1 MVRLRTLLFLASV
14 LILIAL
20 PAAAADNGFY
30 LGGAVG
36 SSDVT
41 TGDLS
46 SFKASGNATAYK
58 IFAGARFI
66 HFIGLE
72 GQWSDLGSI
81 KGDNTAGAEVKIKG
95 YGLSVVGYIP
105 IVFFDI
111 YGKAGMFNSTIDT
124 TNPGTVPP
132 TNSRSSNDPVY
143 GLGVQFRLQ
152 SFAIRGEAELFDVKN
167 ADKVYMYSIG
177 ASYTF

>member
-1 MVRLRTLLFLASV
+1 MFRPLSLLVVAAIALA
-14 LILIAL
+14 AL

-30 LGGAVG
+30 LGGSVG
-36 SSDVT
+36 YSDIT
-41 TGDLS
+41 TGDLT
-46 SFKASGNATAYK
+46 SFDASDNANGYK

-72 GQWSDLGSI
+72 GQWVDFGSI
-81 KGDNTAGAEVKIKG
+81 EDKATPGSEVKIKG

-105 IVFFDI
+105 VVFFDI
-111 YGKAGMFNSTIDT
+111 YGKAGMFNATIDS
-124 TNPGTVPP
+124 TNPGTVPVD
-132 TNSRSSNDPVY
+132 TSRHSSDPVY
-143 GLGVQFRLQ
+143 GVGVQFRIQ
-152 SFAIRGEAELFDVKN
+152 SFAIRGEAELYDVKN

>member
-1 MVRLRTLLFLASV
+1 MSRSIALLSFAAAFL
-14 LILIAL
+14 LLAL

-36 SSDVT
+36 YSDVT

-46 SFKASGNATAYK
+46 SFEASDNANGYK

-66 HFIGLE
+66 HFVGLE
-72 GQWSDLGSI
+72 GEWSDLGTI
-81 KGDNTAGAEVKIKG
+81 KGNNTQGAEVKIKG

-111 YGKAGMFNSTIDT
+111 YGRAGMFNSTVDI
-124 TNPGTVPP
+124 TNPGTTPSS
-132 TNSRSSNDPVY
+132 TSRSSNDPVY
-143 GLGVQFRLQ
+143 ALGVQFRIQ